1 MKQADSRKE
10 ARRSRPHSG
19 QRRQDSGKTKTAKIS
34 PQGLLG
40 TNPSREKQLAAEPGS
55 RKISAGYVRK
65 SIVVPSGIGTRRVYY
80 LELFVVSGLH
90 DKHDLHFSGRRKA
103 AWHGRERVK
112 I

>member
-65 SIVVPSGIGTRRVYY
+65 SIVVPSGIGTRGVYY
-80 LELFVVSGLH
+80 LELFVVSGSMTITTH
-90 DKHDLHFSGRRKA
+90 IFHGEEKA
-103 AWHGRERVK
+103 AWQGVK
-112 I
+112 K